1 MKQVISASLFA
12 ASLTAEFARVGIRAA
27 TLVVATIRSA
37 CKTAGVKV
45 KDVPKEE
52 LRIHATAAVAF
63 LVSKGCPPANKEGTA
78 YNARDLSAFIS
89 DCVRTAQGQKKRA
102 SVHTPDDTEGGEIS
116 AAVPKGDGKAAL
128 AAMTASENSALPRM
142 RELAAMLVAPRPA
155 KLSQSRA
162 VELADAGFELAQMFN
177 ANFA

>member
-1 MKQVISASLFA
+1 MKQVISTTIFA
-12 ASLTAEFARVGIRAA
+12 ASLNAEFSRIGIRAS
-27 TLVVATIRSA
+27 TLVVTAIRGA
-37 CKTAGVKV
+37 CKVAGVKA

-63 LVSKGCPPANKEGTA
+63 LVSKGCPPADKEGTA
-78 YNARDLSAFIS
+78 YNKADLVRFIS

-102 SVHTPDDTEGGEIS
+102 SVHTPDDTEEGEIS

-128 AAMTASENSALPRM
+128 AAMTASENSVLPRM
-142 RELAAMLVAPRPA
+142 RELAAILVAPRPA

-162 VELADAGFELAQMFN
+162 VELADVGFELAQMFN